1 MRCVMDIKKEDEY
14 SELSKAIECAQL
26 LEQNYM
32 PHRKELIDK
41 HADTIAKFFISMVKN
56 IR

>member
-1 MRCVMDIKKEDEY
+1 MDIKKEDEY